1 MQPVYS
7 ISWQT
12 PGRVLVLDCGK
23 EREVPGNGSRR
34 RGMKGALLGTVR
46 RVWGYWAVLVLT

>member
-23 EREVPGNGSRR
+23 EREVPGDGSRR